1 MGWSMRRRTLALA
14 TGMAATVAA
23 LGAWVISAPAASAA
37 TGCSVSY
44 TLSGQWPGGFGAN
57 LTITNLGDPIT
68 SWSLVWSYPAGQ
80 QVTQIWNATDTQS
93 GTQVTAKNVSYN
105 GSVATNATVSFG
117 FNGTWTS
124 SNPAPTSFSLNG
136 TTCTGGVS
144 GSPSPSRTGGTSPSP
159 SRTSPRPSTS
169 PSSSS
174 GNGVPSDAAWVA
186 TGSFDSWTNNGYTLN
201 NDVWGGGAGPQ
212 TIWARTG
219 TNWGVVA
226 NHPRTSG
233 VKSYPHTG
241 KNLSR
246 TLSSLASVSS
256 SFNVTVPGDGDFET
270 AYDIWANN
278 NAYEVMLW
286 MNEKGAVG
294 PIAESYDANGAV
306 PTVRNLSA
314 GGHTWNV
321 YRGSNGSN
329 AVFSF
334 VQTSATNSG
343 TTDVL
348 AVLNWLR
355 SQGWWGDVTVGDI
368 QFGFELTGTAGQSSF
383 VCNSFSITSS

>member
-1 MGWSMRRRTLALA
+1 M
-14 TGMAATVAA
+14 GMAAAVAA
-23 LGAWVISAPAASAA
+23 VGGLVFTAPPASAA
-37 TGCSVSY
+37 SGCSVTY
-44 TLSGQWPGGFGAN
+44 AVSGSWPGGFGAN
-57 LTITNLGDPIT
+57 LTIKNLGDPIT

-80 QVTQIWNATDTQS
+80 QVTQAWNATVTQS
-93 GTQVTAKNVSYN
+93 GSQVTAKNVGYN
-105 GSVATNATVSFG
+105 GSVATNATASFG

-124 SNPAPTSFSLNG
+124 SNPAPTSFTLNG
-136 TTCTGGVS
+136 TACTGGVT
-144 GSPSPSRTGGTSPSP
+144 GPTPTPSRTTASPTPTP
-159 SRTSPRPSTS
+159 SRTTASPTPTPSRTTA
-169 PSSSS
+169 PP
-174 GNGVPSDAAWVA
+174 GGGVPSDAAWVA

-241 KNLSR
+241 KTLGRS
-246 TLSSLASVSS
+246 LSSLSSVSS
-256 SFNVTVPGDGDFET
+256 SFNVSVPSDGDYET
-270 AYDIWANN
+270 AYDIWGNN
-278 NAYEVMLW
+278 NAYEVMIW
-286 MNEKGAVG
+286 ANEKGAVG
-294 PIAESYDANGAV
+294 PIAESYDSNGAV
-306 PTVRNLSA
+306 PSASNITV

-334 VQTSATNSG
+334 VRTSATNSG
-343 TTDVL
+343 TVDVL

-355 SQGWWGDVTVGDI
+355 TQGWWGDVTIGDV
-368 QFGFELTGTAGQSSF
+368 QFGFELSGTAGQSNF
-383 VCNSFSITSS
+383 VCNTFSITSS